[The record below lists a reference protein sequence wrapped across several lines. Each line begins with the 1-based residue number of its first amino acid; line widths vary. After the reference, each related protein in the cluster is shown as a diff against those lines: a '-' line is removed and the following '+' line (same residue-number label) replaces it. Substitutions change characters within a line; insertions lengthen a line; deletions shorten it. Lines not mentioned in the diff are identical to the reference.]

1 MLYLMRKHAG
11 SLLIKIILGAIVIV
25 FVFWGIGSFRE
36 RQAGRVAVVNGEPI
50 SVAEYRETYNNLIQR
65 LRASFG
71 DNLDEAMIEQLKVKE
86 QALNQLIEE
95 RLLLQEAQRLHLSV
109 SESELADTIRAI
121 PAFQSDSGFDPR
133 LYRRILDLN
142 RMTPETFEMLQKRSL
157 QVQRLERFVTDGIH
171 VSDLEVNAWIDWQN
185 TAVNIRY
192 VLFDPDAYTD
202 ITPSTEALEA
212 FFKENASG
220 YRTKEEVK
228 VRYVHFDPQH
238 YLNDVSVTEA
248 ELKEYYDANTEA
260 FEVPKTMEA
269 RHILIK
275 IDPAD
280 KPETIEEKR
289 KKIEGLLKRIR
300 NGEDFATLAR
310 AFSEDPSKA
319 SGGRIGPFQKEMM
332 VPPFGEAAFALKAGE
347 VSDPVRTRFGW
358 HIIKAEKVN
367 EAGTLSFSET
377 KEEIRK
383 KLLEDRAKTRAY
395 EAAEAFYDR
404 LIAGSEFEKAAEEL
418 KFELVTTDFF
428 TREAPPAGPTDP
440 AAFAA
445 AAFAL
450 QAGEISDIQE
460 MKDGYYILQGVEK
473 SPPRTPEFETVS
485 DRVRKD
491 WIRKTQWEKAQTDA
505 EAFLAAVK
513 DNAAFEDQARRRQLP
528 VNVTGFFKRDA
539 PIPQIGTVP
548 ELTQAA
554 FELTPEQPV
563 PSKAIRGEKG
573 YFVIG
578 LVGKKIIPS
587 ADAAAEKEKARE
599 LIGRQK
605 QLLAFNTIVSRLKNK
620 AEIFMEEGFSG
631 Q

>member
-1 MLYLMRKHAG
+1 MLHLMRKHAG
-11 SLLIKIILGAIVIV
+11 SLMIKIILGAIVIV

-50 SVAEYRETYNNLIQR
+50 GVAEYRETYNSLIQR

-142 RMTPETFEMLQKRSL
+142 RMTPETFEMLQKRSI

-171 VSDLEVNAWIDWQN
+171 VSDLEVDAWIDWQD

-192 VLFDPDAYTD
+192 VLFDPDAYTN

-212 FFKENASG
+212 FFKENAAD
-220 YRTKEEVK
+220 YRTKEQVK
-228 VRYVHFDPQH
+228 VRYVHIDPQR

-248 ELKEYYDANTEA
+248 ELKEYYDANPEA
-260 FEVPKTMEA
+260 FAVPKTMEA
-269 RHILIK
+269 RHILIRT
-275 IDPAD
+275 DPAD

-300 NGEDFATLAR
+300 NGEDFAALAR
-310 AFSEDPSKA
+310 TFSEDPSKA

-347 VSDPVRTRFGW
+347 VSDPVRTPFGW

-367 EAGTLSFSET
+367 EAGTLSFAEA

-383 KLLEDRAKTRAY
+383 KLLEDRARTRAY
-395 EAAEAFYDR
+395 ETAETFYDR

-418 KFELVTTDFF
+418 KFELVATDFF
-428 TREAPPAGPTDP
+428 TREAPPPGPTDP

-473 SPPRTPEFETVS
+473 RPPRTPEFETVS

-491 WIRKTQWEKAQTDA
+491 WIRKTQWENAQTDA

-539 PIPQIGTVP
+539 PIPKIGSAP

-578 LVGKKIIPS
+578 LVEKKIIPS
-587 ADAAAEKEKARE
+587 ADVAAEREKARE
-599 LIGRQK
+599 MIGRQK
-605 QLLAFNTIVSRLKNK
+605 QLLAFSTMVSRLKNT